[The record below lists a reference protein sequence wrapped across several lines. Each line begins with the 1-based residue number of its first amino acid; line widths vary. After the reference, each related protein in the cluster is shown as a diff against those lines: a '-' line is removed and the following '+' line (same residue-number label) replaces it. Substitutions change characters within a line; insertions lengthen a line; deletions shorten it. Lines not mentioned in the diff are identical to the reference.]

1 MLPPR
6 SEGRGVRPGGP
17 VSPGDAASDS
27 SPPGPGTGTDV
38 GTGPGTGP
46 DTGVGMGTVTGPG
59 TDTGAGTGTDI
70 GIGSDAGTGP
80 GTGSDSGA
88 AGWEAG
94 ARGGQAARLSPLV
107 TLSAVGVLLA
117 SMLAGLLVGA
127 AGIAPRNVMLQ
138 LLDWLPFVSADSGLA
153 PVELGLLTELRL
165 PRVLLAAIVGGLLA
179 IAGAGYQGV
188 FRNPLADPYLLGAAA
203 GAGLTTTAAIVF
215 TGGDIEAI
223 GIPAAAFAG
232 AVGGVLLAY
241 ALGSVAGRGGG
252 TATLVLAG
260 VAVTSFLTAIQT
272 FLQQLRV
279 EELQRIYAWILGDVG
294 GGWGQVTLVAPYAAV
309 SVAVMLLH
317 GRLLDVLS
325 VGDDEAVTLG
335 LNATRVRLVVLLAAS
350 LATAAAVAV
359 SGLIG
364 FVGIVVPHVVRRL
377 AGASYRIVLP
387 ISLVGGAAFLV
398 LADLIARTVIAPAEL
413 PIGVVTAF
421 VGAPFF
427 VTVLRV
433 TRRVET

>member
-1 MLPPR
+1 M
-6 SEGRGVRPGGP
+6 
-17 VSPGDAASDS
+17 
-27 SPPGPGTGTDV
+27 
-38 GTGPGTGP
+38 
-46 DTGVGMGTVTGPG
+46 
-59 TDTGAGTGTDI
+59 
-70 GIGSDAGTGP
+70 
-80 GTGSDSGA
+80 

-94 ARGGQAARLSPLV
+94 ARGGQTARLSPLV

-127 AGIAPRNVMLQ
+127 AGIAPRGVMLQ

-215 TGGDIEAI
+215 TGGDVEAI
-223 GIPAAAFAG
+223 GIPAAAFVG

-241 ALGSVAGRGGG
+241 ALGSAAGRGGG

-335 LNATRVRLVVLLAAS
+335 LNAARVRLVVLLAAS

-364 FVGIVVPHVVRRL
+364 FVGIVVPHAVRRL

-387 ISLVGGAAFLV
+387 LSLVGGAAFLV
-398 LADLIARTVIAPAEL
+398 LADLIARTVLAPAEL

-427 VTVLRV
+427 VAVLRV